1 MQFWKDVC
9 CSCGWGNVGVAHG
22 TCVGGA
28 DVAVVGKLDCNA
40 VGCFLYVVTGAV
52 GEEEVTSGSC
62 VYYGFVLV
70 GYVLVGC
77 FVCVL
82 VFLLGFVWGAAE
94 VVFNIIASNGLFSC
108 C

>member
-1 MQFWKDVC
+1 MQFWKDVG
-9 CSCGWGNVGVAHG
+9 CSGAGGNAGQAQG
-22 TCVGGA
+22 ACVGGS

-70 GYVLVGC
+70 GHVLVVC

-82 VFLLGFVWGAAE
+82 VFALGFVWGTAE
-94 VVFNIIASNGLFSC
+94 VVVNIVASNGLLSC